1 MTTTPP
7 LDGIKVLD
15 FSELLP
21 GPFFTQ
27 SLADLGASVIKVER
41 PPHGDN
47 ARLLGAGGFEAVN
60 RGKRSL
66 LVNLKQEDAREE
78 LYALADEA
86 DILVE
91 TYRPG
96 VMARLGMDAETV
108 RARNPRLIYVSLTGY
123 GQDGP
128 WAHWPG
134 HDINY
139 LAAAGALALTGTDED
154 WPASNLGLPVADLC
168 GSSSALSATLAA
180 LYQRRATGEG
190 QYLDVSITD
199 SVLHWMTARIGA
211 FRSDGKS
218 DLAAQRAVTVTKP
231 AYGAFACRD
240 GRHVTIA
247 ALEDHFWMR
256 LVEAIDMGPFASAD
270 YARMPARKAAAEAIN
285 RQIASACRDRDADEL
300 LRDLVCHDIPAAPVV
315 APSDLHEVPQF
326 AAREMWASDGE
337 LALPRFPVRLDGA
350 HDAVGA
356 PTLDDYRLNKDS

>member
-1 MTTTPP
+1 MTASP

-27 SLADLGASVIKVER
+27 SLADLGATVIKVER

-66 LVNLKQEDAREE
+66 VVDLKQEDSRAE
-78 LYALADEA
+78 LYALADDA
-86 DILVE
+86 DIVVE

-96 VMARLGMDAETV
+96 VMTRLGMDAATL
-108 RARNPRLIYVSLTGY
+108 RARNPRLIYVSVTGY

-139 LAAAGALALTGTDED
+139 LAAAGALALTGTEDE

-168 GSSSALSATLAA
+168 GASSALSATLAA
-180 LYQRRATGEG
+180 LYQRTATGEG

-199 SVLHWMTARIGA
+199 AVLHWMTARIGA
-211 FRSDGKS
+211 FRNDGKS
-218 DLAAQRAVTVTKP
+218 DLASQRAVTVSKP
-231 AYGAFACRD
+231 AYGAFACND
-240 GRHVTIA
+240 GRHITIA
-247 ALEDHFWMR
+247 ALEDHFWIR
-256 LVEAIDMGPFASAD
+256 LVQALDMGPFADTDYFKMSMRKTAAD
-270 YARMPARKAAAEAIN
+270 AIN
-285 RQIASACRDRDADEL
+285 QHIASLCRERGADEL
-300 LRDLVCHDIPAAPVV
+300 LQDLTSRDIPAAPVL

-326 AAREMWASDGE
+326 SDRDMWTSEGE
-337 LALPRFPVRLDGA
+337 LALPRFPVRLAGA
-350 HDAVGA
+350 RDAVGA
-356 PTLDDYRLNKDS
+356 PTLDDYRQHKDS